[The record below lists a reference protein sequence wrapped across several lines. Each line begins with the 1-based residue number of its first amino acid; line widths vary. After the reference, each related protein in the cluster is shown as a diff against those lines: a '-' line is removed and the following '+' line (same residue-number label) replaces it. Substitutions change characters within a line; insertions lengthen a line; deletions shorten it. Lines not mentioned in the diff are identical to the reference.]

1 MRDASGAGCR
11 VLVSARSDVC
21 VCVGAPG
28 KFVAVERE
36 IELISPLHNIGA
48 LSLNTKNLKLQLRNE
63 CRSWKVQYS
72 DKVHNQAREQMLALF
87 EYMRSTQAQ
96 LKRDVDSIDSLR
108 SVMAVLREV
117 RERESSIEM
126 EIMPIL
132 DMYQMLEEFLPGGVM
147 EKEEMDQRSVLR
159 SHWVRLVDFAE
170 EVTDRLSEVQGTF
183 KHKLTRDVRE
193 FLGDVSRFRAEF
205 IKSGP
210 MVPGIT
216 PAAAVERLNRFKS
229 EFTDLERKREIYTAG
244 EQLFALRTTKY
255 PDLDRT
261 KREVALL
268 DTLYSLYLEV
278 VKVMDG
284 YRQLTWSS
292 AVNTLP
298 TLVEKVSSF
307 DTRCR
312 RLPKK
317 LREWDAYKELRQTV
331 SDFQDVLPLLQQLS
345 QDCMKQRHWA
355 AIMSATGKTFN
366 MEGDL
371 FKLSTLL
378 DANLL
383 EHKEDVEDV
392 CESAVKQ
399 AQIETKLTDIK
410 LLWSVTEFNFSTW
423 SGRDVPIL
431 DKYGEIME
439 SLEESQ
445 LSLQTM
451 LSMRHVAPFKNDAQS
466 TLSLL
471 SDTSDTLE
479 LWLKVQLLWTSLE
492 SVFTG
497 GDIAKQMP
505 LEAKKFAKIDKDFSK
520 LMLKAEDTRLVVPC
534 CTYVSAV
541 CCAGSHYPHVLIAH
555 VAWRVWAE
563 TNCSATRCRC
573 CSTSLR
579 SARKVLKAT
588 WSRSVGRSPVSIS
601 SPTQYSSRFC
611 RRAATRCPSRS
622 TTKRSL
628 TASTASPTTRR
639 M

>member
-1 MRDASGAGCR
+1 MTPPVLGA
-11 VLVSARSDVC
+11 VC
-21 VCVGAPG
+21 LPVPRLMCVRAGAPG

-555 VAWRVWAE
+555 VACGQKRIAPQHAAAV
-563 TNCSATRCRC
+563 
-573 CSTSLR
+573 
-579 SARKVLKAT
+579 V
-588 WSRSVGRSPVSIS
+588 
-601 SPTQYSSRFC
+601 Q
-611 RRAATRCPSRS
+611 RA
-622 TTKRSL
+622 
-628 TASTASPTTRR
+628 
-639 M
+639 